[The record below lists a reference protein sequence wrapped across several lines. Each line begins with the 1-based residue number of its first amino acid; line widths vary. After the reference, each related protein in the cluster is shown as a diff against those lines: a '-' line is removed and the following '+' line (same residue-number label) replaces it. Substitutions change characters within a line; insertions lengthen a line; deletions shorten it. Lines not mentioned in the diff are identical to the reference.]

1 MSDERNIHAADDY
14 DKAGQ
19 IYSYAFGAD
28 GHVVADDETISWR
41 WTGFALSDARARA
54 AASRLADAG
63 RSRRRTLSRICSRR
77 PVSDIVAFV
86 TGVGTGAPAA
96 SNA

>member
-54 AASRLADAG
+54 AIEAALATAHG
-63 RSRRRTLSRICSRR
+63 EPLREFR
-77 PVSDIVAFV
+77 
-86 TGVGTGAPAA
+86 PAA
-96 SNA
+96 IRRDQVIGEHRTHRS